1 MTDLA
6 EQTALGATDP
16 DRLMHGEN
24 PETESP
30 TQVAFWIA
38 AYGELL
44 IFKGQLL
51 ADVEVRLEG
60 MSTAAANEI
69 RELDVAMLEI
79 QRNRYRKRLSF
90 WQARREE
97 MALVD
102 EPDARL
108 S

>member
-1 MTDLA
+1 MTTSA

-16 DRLMHGEN
+16 DRLMHGED
-24 PETESP
+24 PETHSP
-30 TQVAFWIA
+30 TQIAFWIA

-44 IFKGQLL
+44 TFKGQLL

-60 MSTAAANEI
+60 VSTAAADEI
-69 RELDVAMLEI
+69 RELDVAMLEV

-90 WQARREE
+90 WEARREE
-97 MALVD
+97 LALVD
-102 EPDARL
+102 EPNGRL